1 MPYLLVL
8 VVDQYALLAYWTS
21 YLTPYN
27 SQNECNH
34 CCNRN
39 IFVVVVNLLHKSS
52 HSCCVRFHCVMS
64 YCTKL
69 SISITQINEKQTNKT
84 TTKQQQ
90 QNKTKKQQKSTTNK
104 QRKKTPVG
112 SMKMH
117 KEVGYDRMTG
127 VKNVRSFLSSYLE
140 KDNSLGDHHL
150 LVGEWPTLVTK
161 FCACFA
167 IRRASAEFH
176 CSLHLKIKSIKIFH
190 NFFLSLLLLIR
201 CILSLSQAF

>member
-1 MPYLLVL
+1 MK
-8 VVDQYALLAYWTS
+8 
-21 YLTPYN
+21 N
-27 SQNECNH
+27 
-34 CCNRN
+34 
-39 IFVVVVNLLHKSS
+39 
-52 HSCCVRFHCVMS
+52 
-64 YCTKL
+64 
-69 SISITQINEKQTNKT
+69 KQ
-84 TTKQQQ
+84 TKQQHNNNN
-90 QNKTKKQQKSTTNK
+90 NKTKQKATKKTTTNK
-104 QRKKTPVG
+104 QRKKNPVG

>member
-1 MPYLLVL
+1 MK
-8 VVDQYALLAYWTS
+8 
-21 YLTPYN
+21 N
-27 SQNECNH
+27 
-34 CCNRN
+34 
-39 IFVVVVNLLHKSS
+39 
-52 HSCCVRFHCVMS
+52 
-64 YCTKL
+64 
-69 SISITQINEKQTNKT
+69 KQTTT
-84 TTKQQQ
+84 TTKQ
-90 QNKTKKQQKSTTNK
+90 NKKATKNNNK
-104 QRKKTPVG
+104 QTKKKTPVG

-117 KEVGYDRMTG
+117 KEVGYGRMTG

-140 KDNSLGDHHL
+140 KDNSLGGHYL

>member
-1 MPYLLVL
+1 
-8 VVDQYALLAYWTS
+8 
-21 YLTPYN
+21 
-27 SQNECNH
+27 
-34 CCNRN
+34 
-39 IFVVVVNLLHKSS
+39 
-52 HSCCVRFHCVMS
+52 MS

-69 SISITQINEKQTNKT
+69 SISLKLMKNKQ
-84 TTKQQQ
+84 TKQQQ
-90 QNKTKKQQKSTTNK
+90 NNNKTKQKSNKKTTTNK
-104 QRKKTPVG
+104 QRKENPVG
-112 SMKMH
+112 SMKLH

-140 KDNSLGDHHL
+140 KDNSLGGHHL

>member
-1 MPYLLVL
+1 MK
-8 VVDQYALLAYWTS
+8 
-21 YLTPYN
+21 N
-27 SQNECNH
+27 
-34 CCNRN
+34 
-39 IFVVVVNLLHKSS
+39 
-52 HSCCVRFHCVMS
+52 
-64 YCTKL
+64 
-69 SISITQINEKQTNKT
+69 KQ
-84 TTKQQQ
+84 TKQQQ
-90 QNKTKKQQKSTTNK
+90 QNKTKKQQKKKQQTNK
-104 QRKKTPVG
+104 EKKNPVG
-112 SMKMH
+112 SMKIH

-140 KDNSLGDHHL
+140 KDNSLGGLHL